1 MSLYSVI
8 QSRPIAPQVQQS
20 CPQCSTQIEFSLPTD
35 PSPPPQTVLQV
46 QCYHCNSILTH
57 TIAVGY
63 NASSRSTPQPP
74 KRTGRKIG
82 TQERPLETGYYD
94 ILEVKVDATT
104 EEIKKAY
111 RRMALLHHPDKHPGD
126 PMAEERVSKGSSFT
140 PTAGKLICAFIILQF
155 KNIAVAYQV
164 LSDPE
169 RRKKYNEF
177 GAKESGSDA
186 GYVDP
191 EEVFSAIFGG
201 DRFVPIIG
209 EISLGKEMKEALQQ
223 AEEAEEE
230 EASAT
235 TIEGSTPVQ
244 RDSKGKPILSPEQK
258 AKKLE
263 KEKKIAAEK
272 ARLREERVKKLVENL
287 DRKLSIYVESVTG
300 APTDAEVAKSWREI
314 CRLEAEEL
322 KTESYGVDLLHAI
335 GFVYTAKSRHYLA
348 SYSTPWG
355 VGGWLHNVQGKYH
368 VISETVS
375 TVRSA
380 LELKRVFD
388 ELAAAEK
395 TGISPE
401 EKRRL
406 EEQAAEKGLQALFK
420 GAKLEIDSVLR
431 ETCDRILGDE
441 RVPKDKV
448 IARATALGMLGDAY
462 LAVRKDSET
471 ESEYVKVDTKASRER
486 DARRASS
493 S

>member
-1 MSLYSVI
+1 M
-8 QSRPIAPQVQQS
+8 
-20 CPQCSTQIEFSLPTD
+20 
-35 PSPPPQTVLQV
+35 
-46 QCYHCNSILTH
+46 
-57 TIAVGY
+57 
-63 NASSRSTPQPP
+63 
-74 KRTGRKIG
+74 
-82 TQERPLETGYYD
+82 
-94 ILEVKVDATT
+94 KVDATT

-126 PMAEERVSKGSSFT
+126 QMAEER
-140 PTAGKLICAFIILQF
+140 F

-230 EASAT
+230 ETSAT

-314 CRLEAEEL
+314 CRLESEEL

-335 GFVYTAKSRHYLA
+335 GFVYTSKSRHYLA

-395 TGISPE
+395 AGISPE

-431 ETCDRILGDE
+431 ETCDRILADE
-441 RVPKDKV
+441 RIPKDKL
-448 IARATALGMLGDAY
+448 IARATALGMLGDAF

>member
-1 MSLYSVI
+1 MSSYQVI

-20 CPQCSTQIEFSLPTD
+20 CPQCSTQLEFSLPTD

-46 QCYHCNSILTH
+46 QCYHCSSILTH
-57 TIAVGY
+57 TIGVGY
-63 NASSRSTPQPP
+63 SSTSRSAPQPP

-94 ILEVKVDATT
+94 VLEVKVDATT

-126 PMAEERVSKGSSFT
+126 PLAEER
-140 PTAGKLICAFIILQF
+140 F

-235 TIEGSTPVQ
+235 TIEGSTPVH
-244 RDSKGKPILSPEQK
+244 RDAKGKPVLSPEQRS
-258 AKKLE
+258 KKLE

-272 ARLREERVKKLVENL
+272 ARLREERVQKLVENL

-322 KTESYGVDLLHAI
+322 KTESYGVELLHAI

-420 GAKLEIDSVLR
+420 GAKLEVDSVLR
-431 ETCDRILGDE
+431 ETCDRILADE
-441 RVPKDKV
+441 KAQKEKL

-471 ESEYVKVDTKASRER
+471 ESEYVKIDTKASRER
-486 DARRASS
+486 DARRASTS
-493 S
+493 